1 MGFKAVFASLQ
12 DIFPQIDLRILKAV
26 ALEHPNDIDAAAESI
41 LVEILP
47 SIATSYESS
56 FALQDANEVVR
67 VSTSDGKGKQPM
79 FYEHQE
85 EERTSN
91 HLSGNELVVWENT
104 VSSHAEKGKQTVF
117 YEHQDE
123 EQTSNHLSG
132 KEPVVWEN
140 AISSHGST
148 SASANTG
155 SPCIVETDARD
166 PQVSLASYSKELEH
180 PASDIN
186 VFKELN
192 TNSNSERNVKVNGL
206 DLNHSGVL
214 PSNQLF
220 EPFMDALN
228 DISQEDSD
236 PLASFNL
243 AQEDESPLE
252 QPIIQPSIENS
263 HTEANGMHDNNQT
276 SYDQDSSASA
286 SFSYDQ
292 HPQLKSLD
300 FDLNSMS
307 KDKIMCD
314 GSYSLNGS
322 LEQSFQIE
330 PPNAQNLS
338 ELELDDAVLDC
349 ITSGGGVKVCE
360 VDNSKGYVVS
370 KFATITSAF
379 ENTHSKCSEK
389 DTTEFISYENGL
401 QPNDDSLPTTLI
413 TRSGHFIDI
422 EFLEGMLS
430 DAKGEKLLQESLS
443 SAVELASN
451 LMRDVELLEDRS
463 KHAKEVASNAGQD
476 ILSKA
481 EELKVMVVPAKEEN
495 DKLAGV
501 IYGEKAILATEAQE
515 LQSRLLNLSN
525 ERNKSLSVIEEIR
538 ETLEI
543 RIAAMKEEIAAA
555 EREKLEKEAAARR
568 VLNEQEAIMAS
579 IVEESKKLQEET
591 EKNSKLREFLMDRGR
606 IVDALQGEIAI
617 ICEDVMLL
625 KQRVDSGLPS
635 GRSVLGIPS
644 GLSASSSSSHGGC
657 KHSSSDVPVL
667 ELEDSTENLSVHD
680 NIAATPSSAEGAK
693 YVIEHSNDVDIDWE
707 IVKDGIFRIFQE

>member
-67 VSTSDGKGKQPM
+67 VSTSDGK
-79 FYEHQE
+79 
-85 EERTSN
+85 
-91 HLSGNELVVWENT
+91 
-104 VSSHAEKGKQTVF
+104 AEKGKQTVF

>member
-104 VSSHAEKGKQTVF
+104 VSTEKGKQTVF

>member
-47 SIATSYESS
+47 SIATFHESS
-56 FALQDANEVVR
+56 SALQDANEVVH
-67 VSTSDGKGKQPM
+67 VSTSAEKGKQPM

-91 HLSGNELVVWENT
+91 HLSG
-104 VSSHAEKGKQTVF
+104 
-117 YEHQDE
+117 
-123 EQTSNHLSG
+123 

-140 AISSHGST
+140 TVSSHGST

-166 PQVSLASYSKELEH
+166 PQVSLANYSKELEH

-186 VFKELN
+186 AFKELD
-192 TNSNSERNVKVNGL
+192 TNFSSEGNVKENGL
-206 DLNHSGVL
+206 DLNHGGVL

-220 EPFMDALN
+220 EQFLDALN
-228 DISQEDSD
+228 DTSQEDIV

-243 AQEDESPLE
+243 AQEDECPLE
-252 QPIIQPSIENS
+252 QPIIQPSTENS
-263 HTEANGMHDNNQT
+263 HTETDGMHDNNQT
-276 SYDQDSSASA
+276 SYDQDSS
-286 SFSYDQ
+286 
-292 HPQLKSLD
+292 
-300 FDLNSMS
+300 
-307 KDKIMCD
+307 
-314 GSYSLNGS
+314 
-322 LEQSFQIE
+322 
-330 PPNAQNLS
+330 
-338 ELELDDAVLDC
+338 V
-349 ITSGGGVKVCE
+349 
-360 VDNSKGYVVS
+360 
-370 KFATITSAF
+370 FATVSSAF
-379 ENTHSKCSEK
+379 ENTHSKCSDK
-389 DTTEFISYENGL
+389 DATEFISYENGL
-401 QPNDDSLPTTLI
+401 LPNDDSLPATLI
-413 TRSGHFIDI
+413 TRSGHFDDI
-422 EFLEGMLS
+422 EFLEGMIS
-430 DAKGEKLLQESLS
+430 DAKGKKESLL
-443 SAVELASN
+443 SAVELTSS

-463 KHAKEVASNAGQD
+463 NYAKEQASNAGQD

-495 DKLAGV
+495 EKLAGV

-515 LQSRLLNLSN
+515 LQSRLLSLSN

-538 ETLEI
+538 ETLET
-543 RIAAMKEEIAAA
+543 RIAAMQEEIAAV

-568 VLNEQEAIMAS
+568 VLKEQEAIVAS

-606 IVDALQGEIAI
+606 MVDALQGEIAI

-635 GRSVLGIPS
+635 GRSLLGIPS
-644 GLSASSSSSHGGC
+644 SLSASSSSSHGGS

-667 ELEDSTENLSVHD
+667 ELKDSTENLSVHD
-680 NIAATPSSAEGAK
+680 NITVTPSSSEGAK
-693 YVIEHSNDVDIDWE
+693 DVLEHPNDVDGGWE
-707 IVKDGIFRIFQE
+707 IVKDGIF